1 MQQTK
6 TITGKK
12 SNKAFMILSA
22 LGIMGVVNA
31 HFGQP
36 VSLLTDVFPYDSYMM
51 PMFTFISGYFFKE
64 SHCGSWKQITAYGWG
79 KVRKLLLPFL
89 GWVVFY
95 EVLSGILFKAGI
107 WNIPAMSL
115 RDLIYGLVTSGIT
128 SAFNSP
134 AWFAPLLFLLCIGYC
149 ILRRLLHRIW
159 NDHVAL
165 VLLIAL
171 GCGGIA
177 LSRSDFNV
185 PLHLLILKVM
195 FFLQFLHLGF
205 YFRKYLEN
213 SFDRCNDIP
222 VCIASILI
230 NLALIAHY
238 GNSIKFPI
246 CSVMGGF
253 TSDNLLLPLIT
264 SITGIA
270 FWLKISKA
278 LVPLLGQSK
287 LVNYISDNT
296 FFIMTHH
303 IGLKHVFIALCLL
316 AYDNGISAFSGI
328 DKQQFLSDGLY
339 QYDTH
344 PWCNP
349 LCLLF
354 TTVLLVLSCKL
365 CDAIQQKISRI
376 LTKKQ
381 P

>member
-1 MQQTK
+1 MPKTK
-6 TITGKK
+6 NLIGRK

-22 LGIMGVVNA
+22 LGIMGVVNT

-36 VSLLTDVFPYDSYMM
+36 VEFLTDIFPYDSYVM
-51 PMFTFISGYFFKE
+51 PMFTFISGYFFNE
-64 SHCGSWKQITAYGWG
+64 SYCGSWKQITRYVLRKA
-79 KVRKLLLPFL
+79 RKLLLPFL

-95 EVLSGILFKAGI
+95 EVLSGILFNAGI
-107 WNIPAMSL
+107 WNIPALSP
-115 RDLIYGLVTSGIT
+115 RDVIYGLLTSGIT

-134 AWFAPLLFLLCIGYC
+134 AWFAPLLFVLCIGYS
-149 ILRRLLHRIW
+149 ILRLLFRRVW
-159 NDHVAL
+159 NEHVAM
-165 VLLIAL
+165 VLLIAV

-177 LSRSDFNV
+177 LARSDFNV
-185 PLHLLILKVM
+185 PLHLMILKVL

-205 YFRKYLEN
+205 YFHKFLE
-213 SFDRCNDIP
+213 SGFDRCNSIL
-222 VCIASILI
+222 VCIASVLI
-230 NLALIAHY
+230 NLTLIAHY
-238 GNSIKFPI
+238 GNAIKFPI

-253 TSDNLLLPLIT
+253 SSDNLLLPLVT

-270 FWLKISKA
+270 FWLKVSKS

-303 IGLKHVFIALCLL
+303 IGIKHVFIALCLL
-316 AYDNGISAFSGI
+316 AYENGISAFSGI

-339 QYDTH
+339 QYDVH
-344 PWCNP
+344 SWCNP

-354 TTVLLVLSCKL
+354 TMVLLILTCKL
-365 CDAIQQKISRI
+365 CDTIKNKLSRI
-376 LTKKQ
+376 QATKQ

>member
-6 TITGKK
+6 TVTGKK

-22 LGIMGVVNA
+22 LGILGVVNA

-36 VSLLTDVFPYDSYMM
+36 VGFLTGIFPYDSYMM

-64 SHCGSWKQITAYGWG
+64 SHCSSWKQITAYGWG
-79 KVRKLLLPFL
+79 KVRKLLLPYL

-95 EVLSGILFKAGI
+95 EVLSGVLFHAGV
-107 WNIPAMSL
+107 WNIPALSL
-115 RDLIYGLVTSGIT
+115 REVIYGIVTSGIT
-128 SAFNSP
+128 SAFSSP
-134 AWFAPLLFLLCIGYC
+134 AWFAPLLFVLCIGYC
-149 ILRRLLHRIW
+149 IIRLLFRRVW
-159 NDHVAL
+159 NEHAALLLLVA
-165 VLLIAL
+165 V
-171 GCGGIA
+171 GCAGIA
-177 LSRSDFNV
+177 LARSDFNV
-185 PLHLLILKVM
+185 PLHLMILKVL
-195 FFLQFLHLGF
+195 FFLQFFHIGF

-213 SFDRCNDIP
+213 SFDRCNGIL
-222 VCIASILI
+222 VCIASVLI

-238 GNSIKFPI
+238 GNAIKFPI

-253 TSDNLLLPLIT
+253 SSGNLPLPLIT

-278 LVPLLGQSK
+278 LVPLLGQNK
-287 LVNYISDNT
+287 LINYISDNT

-303 IGLKHVFIALCLL
+303 IGFKHVYIALCLL
-316 AYDNGISAFSGI
+316 AYENGIAAFSGI

-344 PWCNP
+344 TWCNP

-354 TTVLLVLSCKL
+354 TIVLLILSCKL
-365 CDAIQQKISRI
+365 CDAIKNRLPRMQI
-376 LTKKQ
+376 KKQ